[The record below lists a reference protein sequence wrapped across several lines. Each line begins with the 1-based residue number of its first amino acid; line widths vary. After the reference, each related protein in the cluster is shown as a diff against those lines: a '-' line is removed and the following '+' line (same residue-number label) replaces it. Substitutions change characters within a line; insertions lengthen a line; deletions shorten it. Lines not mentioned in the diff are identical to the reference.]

1 MAYSNC
7 PTKCLRASSH
17 NRENT
22 EVWTVEVRRGVRPCL
37 GCSTGGKGQ
46 QGTGEAG
53 KTGGL
58 VSGQR
63 PLQKEPF
70 LCLTSS
76 CGGLALPTPPPHFSS
91 TPSPDS
97 FTFHKSI
104 CFLLPH
110 VLAPVLLFPRL
121 ATPSPNSLIY
131 QKVTG
136 STAPDDSQGTFQLQ
150 QSPVCGLRFPC
161 PLLPGARED

>member
-1 MAYSNC
+1 MGPALGA
-7 PTKCLRASSH
+7 PPVGKAS
-17 NRENT
+17 
-22 EVWTVEVRRGVRPCL
+22 
-37 GCSTGGKGQ
+37 KA
-46 QGTGEAG
+46 QGTQG
-53 KTGGL
+53 KRGL
-58 VSGQR
+58 VSGQY
-63 PLQKEPF
+63 PLREEPL

-76 CGGLALPTPPPHFSS
+76 CGGLALPTPRPYFSN
-91 TPSPDS
+91 TRSPDS

-104 CFLLPH
+104 CFLLPW
-110 VLAPVLLFPRL
+110 VLAPVLLSPGL

-136 STAPDDSQGTFQLQ
+136 SIAPDNFQGTFQLQ